1 MKKPDK
7 NKSMINDLIKENSI
21 TTAIENS
28 IIKLLSQK
36 KNISIKSISLYSG
49 LANSDVKI
57 LFPYYMKQKRCRTEL
72 RCSWVEKK
80 RWELKA
86 DESGK
91 SVSELAASS
100 LNSLN
105 IYVPRTEQ
113 LHHEINLLIAERIR
127 FNNHIEQFVHK
138 SLTSR
143 ISIELVH
150 VLAELSDLQKKFDLH
165 DQKVMAQIN
174 KNHVYDSLGQRYDTD
189 GVNAWRIDE

>member
-1 MKKPDK
+1 
-7 NKSMINDLIKENSI
+7 L
-21 TTAIENS
+21 
-28 IIKLLSQK
+28 
-36 KNISIKSISLYSG
+36 G
-49 LANSDVKI
+49 G
-57 LFPYYMKQKRCRTEL
+57 
-72 RCSWVEKK
+72 KK

-105 IYVPRTEQ
+105 IYIPRTEQ

-127 FNNHIEQFVHK
+127 FNNNIEQFAHK
-138 SLTSR
+138 LLTSS